1 MTAQAYKLVQKS
13 GPSRFESSTSSH
25 ILELDGLRGLAV
37 LAVFINHLN
46 KDWLPGGFLGVD
58 LFFVLSGFVVTRSFL
73 TRPSKGIRSD
83 LLGFYARRVFRIV
96 PALVVCLTATTLLA
110 ALFIPDSWLSQATW
124 RTGSFAFWGFSNIP
138 LIEADGYFSHRSDFN
153 PFTQTWSLAVEEQF
167 YFLVPLLLLAWQRVD
182 RGMVS
187 SLFCRFVRALLPCLI
202 VASLIFSAF
211 CLRSGSNLAFYSM
224 PSRFW
229 ELGVGVLLSLP
240 WGLTKV
246 DPFRGFGL
254 GRIQYLVPLFG
265 LSLLVV
271 GFWFGS
277 SSLAPWPVS
286 LLPVAGTSLV
296 IVGCL
301 TDRGAQFWP
310 RIALRSKSL
319 LWLGGIS
326 YSLYLWHWPVIVLMR
341 WTVGIDRW
349 WLVLIAVFLS
359 FALAFAS
366 TFYLERPI
374 MRWGKTVD
382 ISSLSQILLGLVSIV
397 GFWGLSV
404 QAEGMKSQYSWT
416 DVNRRPH
423 RWFPARV
430 DSLGQ
435 NSSSPT
441 LFVTGDS
448 HAYAYGSMLERFH
461 AELGW
466 NVRTIGLSMCFAGR
480 LVDGHELRP
489 NCLQERARLINQ
501 LQDQSK
507 PGDVLV
513 LAGLRMPR
521 LVESWGRN
529 DIDFSSPVDVD
540 SVLSQASRRQGMVAS
555 RELMAELKPLGLRV
569 VFEAP
574 KPVLNAPLMR
584 CSEWFNSVNQICG
597 DPVPKSDFINYRS
610 PTLRQMSI
618 LADEF
623 DFVEIWDPADF
634 LCPGE
639 FCTGTEGGSRKP
651 LYYDG
656 DHLSAIG
663 SKRAFGSLSSFL
675 LK

>member
-1 MTAQAYKLVQKS
+1 MTAQAYKRVQKS
-13 GPSRFESSTSSH
+13 RASRFEGLARGH

-37 LAVFINHLN
+37 LAVLINHLN

-73 TRPSKGIRSD
+73 SRPSKGIRSD

-96 PALVVCLTATTLLA
+96 PALVVCLTVTTLLA

-124 RTGSFAFWGFSNIP
+124 KTGSFAFWGFSNIP

-167 YFLVPLLLLAWQRVD
+167 YFLAPLLLLAWQRVG
-182 RGMVS
+182 RGTAS
-187 SLFCRFVRALLPCLI
+187 SFFFGFVRALLPCLI
-202 VASLIFSAF
+202 LASLIYSAF
-211 CLRSGSNLAFYSM
+211 YLNPGSNLAFYSM

-229 ELGVGVLLSLP
+229 ELGVGVLLSLY
-240 WGLTKV
+240 WGRIKV
-246 DPFRGFGL
+246 KSLRGYGL
-254 GRIQYLVPLFG
+254 GRIQYWVAPLG
-265 LSLLVV
+265 LSLLMI

-296 IVGCL
+296 IIGCL
-301 TDRGAQFWP
+301 SHRGAQFWP
-310 RIALRSKSL
+310 RIALRTKCL

-349 WLVLIAVFLS
+349 WLVLIAVVVS
-359 FALAFAS
+359 FALAFVS
-366 TFYLERPI
+366 TFYIERPI
-374 MRWGKTVD
+374 MRWGKAVN
-382 ISSLSQILLGLVSIV
+382 ISSLLQILLGLVSVV

-423 RWFPARV
+423 RWFPDRV

-435 NSSSPT
+435 SSSSPT
-441 LFVTGDS
+441 LFITGDS
-448 HAYAYGSMLERFH
+448 HAYAYGSMLKRFH

-480 LVDGHELRP
+480 LIDGFEVRP
-489 NCLQERARLINQ
+489 NCLQDRARLIQQ

-529 DIDFSSPVDVD
+529 NLDFSSPVDVD
-540 SVLSQASRRQGMVAS
+540 SVLLATSRREGMVAS
-555 RELMAELKPLGLRV
+555 QELMAALKPLGLRV

-597 DPVPKSDFINYRS
+597 EPVLKSDFIHYRS
-610 PTLRQMSI
+610 PTMKQMSI

-623 DFVEIWDPADF
+623 DFVEIWDPADV

-663 SKRAFGSLSSFL
+663 SKRAFDSLSSFL